1 MKKNELKLQ
10 AFGRAC
16 RFTVDSRSA
25 VPDQLLALCYDEVA
39 RLEQKFSAY
48 RQDSVISRIN
58 QNAGTG
64 VYVPLDAESRGLF
77 DYVSALWTES
87 NHVFDPTTRLL
98 QNCYDNKGRLRATR
112 EQLQGMLTHVGW
124 KHMDVNTEG
133 AHLTKKGMLIDLNSC
148 VRPYVIDSIRKQ
160 LIREGA
166 EQALLEMG
174 PDIATIGKQP
184 DGANWLVGVR
194 YPKGPRVAIARLKL
208 NGQGFAIRGD
218 YEQATMENGE
228 RFGRAL
234 SPVDGQAIP
243 GLLCVAV
250 IAENCLS
257 ACGAASVAR
266 LKTEANGIKWLEKL
280 GMPWMA
286 VDRQLIC
293 HGPLAPRN

>member
-25 VPDQLLALCYDEVA
+25 VPDQLLELCYDEVA

-48 RQDSVISRIN
+48 RQDSVVSRIN
-58 QNAGTG
+58 QSAGTG
-64 VYVPLDAESRGLF
+64 AYVTLDAESRSLF
-77 DYVSALWTES
+77 AYVSALWSES

-98 QNCYDNKGRLRATR
+98 QNCYDDRGKLRATQ

-124 KHMDVNTEG
+124 KHMDISPDG
-133 AHLTKKGMLIDLNSC
+133 AHLSKKGMLIDLNSC
-148 VRPYVIDSIRKQ
+148 VRPYVIDSIRKL
-160 LIREGA
+160 LIQEGA

-184 DGANWLVGVR
+184 DGANWMVGVR
-194 YPKGPRVAIARLKL
+194 FPKGPRVAIARLKL
-208 NGQGFAIRGD
+208 NGQGFAVRGD
-218 YEQATMENGE
+218 YEQATVKGDE

-234 SPVDGQAIP
+234 SPIDGQPIP

-250 IAENCLS
+250 IAENCLT
-257 ACGAASVAR
+257 ACSAASVAR
-266 LKTEANGIKWLEKL
+266 LKTEASGIKWLEKL

-286 VDRQLIC
+286 VDRQLHC
-293 HGPLAPRN
+293 HGPLAPKH